1 MVCKIIFRNGL
12 RGRSRGFLLKLNQD
26 GIHFLVPTNQDR
38 GPFQRH
44 ITPPFHLLTRPQS
57 QSQTFCSNVLHRSDS
72 QKVFMNL
79 SIFSNIWHYDLW
91 GGCQAEVEGTEWND
105 DGWFSLRSGVWWID
119 SCSQTPTQGENS
131 RIKIWIFWRWNESSA
146 IESRPISHKTKDKV
160 YLKISP
166 RGGRLEHFSKG
177 HTFDDSSWMRKI
189 FDLIVAQI
197 WSYSPQLRLVRV
209 ELMCQRPLLFQHV
222 FHLSQLAHS
231 CQHSNKRH

>member
-1 MVCKIIFRNGL
+1 MYNILASIRFSESFYESKHIQQHMTLWFM
-12 RGRSRGFLLKLNQD
+12 RGVS
-26 GIHFLVPTNQDR
+26 
-38 GPFQRH
+38 
-44 ITPPFHLLTRPQS
+44 S
-57 QSQTFCSNVLHRSDS
+57 
-72 QKVFMNL
+72 
-79 SIFSNIWHYDLW
+79 W
-91 GGCQAEVEGTEWND
+91 GGRNWMEWWRMILAPIRCLMMD
-105 DGWFSLRSGVWWID
+105 RLSPSSD
-119 SCSQTPTQGENS
+119 CSQTPTQGENS

-166 RGGRLEHFSKG
+166 RGGRLEHLSKG

-197 WSYSPQLRLVRV
+197 WSYSPQLRLARL

>member
-12 RGRSRGFLLKLNQD
+12 RFGGRSRGFLLKLNQD

-91 GGCQAEVEGTEWND
+91 GGVSSWGGRNWMEWWRMILAPIRCLMMD
-105 DGWFSLRSGVWWID
+105 RLSPSSD
-119 SCSQTPTQGENS
+119 CSQTPTQGENS
-131 RIKIWIFWRWNESSA
+131 RIKIWIFWRWN
-146 IESRPISHKTKDKV
+146 R
-160 YLKISP
+160 
-166 RGGRLEHFSKG
+166 
-177 HTFDDSSWMRKI
+177 
-189 FDLIVAQI
+189 AQ
-197 WSYSPQLRLVRV
+197 
-209 ELMCQRPLLFQHV
+209 
-222 FHLSQLAHS
+222 
-231 CQHSNKRH
+231 

>member
-1 MVCKIIFRNGL
+1 
-12 RGRSRGFLLKLNQD
+12 
-26 GIHFLVPTNQDR
+26 
-38 GPFQRH
+38 
-44 ITPPFHLLTRPQS
+44 
-57 QSQTFCSNVLHRSDS
+57 
-72 QKVFMNL
+72 MNL

-91 GGCQAEVEGTEWND
+91 GGVSSWGGRNWMEWWRMILAPIRCLMD
-105 DGWFSLRSGVWWID
+105 RLSPSSD
-119 SCSQTPTQGENS
+119 CSQTSTQGENS

-166 RGGRLEHFSKG
+166 RGGRLEHLSKG

-197 WSYSPQLRLVRV
+197 WSYSPQLRLARL